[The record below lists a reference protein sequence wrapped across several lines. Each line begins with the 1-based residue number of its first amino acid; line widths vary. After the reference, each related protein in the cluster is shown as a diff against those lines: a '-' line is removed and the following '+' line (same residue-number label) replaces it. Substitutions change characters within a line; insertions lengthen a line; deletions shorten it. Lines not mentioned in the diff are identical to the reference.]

1 MAYTVTTSSNS
12 GTLAGTS
19 GADVLGATTGI
30 TKDIQVSSKEG
41 NDQLTVDAAATSG
54 SIGMGGGID
63 QLTYTA
69 IVTKVAATLG
79 DSTDTFTSAVAD
91 SNITVGGQGGA
102 DTFSITGASQSS
114 RYAGG
119 QGKDT
124 ITVNNAGIDSAT
136 VVGGSEADSITIT
149 DAGDTLFVNGQVG
162 ADTITVADLS
172 GTAASTIRG
181 GSENDTI
188 AYNGATSGHLF
199 AGDNGADSVTDAG
212 GENSLEGGGGADT
225 IASNAGADTLTGGAA
240 ADTFKFDGVESGTL
254 DANVGGSI
262 VFETIDTAGANT
274 NVFTLEQLGGTV
286 GTELVTDFVSG
297 TDKVQLNLADFTTG
311 DAANAYTA
319 AKLGAAALAET
330 AYFMYGTYNSV
341 TGDFTVT
348 ENGPSTLLCTVELTA
363 GGDFTETAN
372 YVVFS
377 NTKLATTDFT
387 FA

>member
-1 MAYTVTTSSNS
+1 MAYTVTTSSNA
-12 GTLAGTS
+12 GTIVGTS

-41 NDQLTVDAAATSG
+41 NDQLTVSTAATSG
-54 SIGMGGGID
+54 KIGMGGGID

-69 IVTKVAATLG
+69 IVTKVSASLG
-79 DSTDTFTSAVAD
+79 DAKDTFTSAVAD

-102 DTFSITGASQSS
+102 DTFSITGAAQSS

-119 QGKDT
+119 KGKDT

-136 VVGGSEADSITIT
+136 VVGGSEADSIVIT

-188 AYNGATSGHLF
+188 TITSTTDDHLF
-199 AGDNGADSVTDAG
+199 IGDKGADTLTGAAG
-212 GENSLEGGGGADT
+212 QNSLQGGGGADV
-225 IASNAGADTLTGGAA
+225 IASNGGADTLTGGEG
-240 ADTFKFDGVESGTL
+240 ADTFKFDTAESGT
-254 DANVGGSI
+254 ATGV
-262 VFETIDTAGANT
+262 VTFETIDTAGT
-274 NVFTLEQLGGTV
+274 NVITLNDDDAGV

-297 TDKVQLNLADFTTG
+297 TDKVQVALSDFTTG
-311 DAANAYTA
+311 NAANAYTA

-330 AYFMYGTYNSV
+330 AYFAYGTYANN
-341 TGDFTVT
+341 TGLFTIS
-348 ENGPSTLLCTVELTA
+348 ESGPSTIFFTNELTA
-363 GGDFTETAN
+363 GGDFSATAN
-372 YVVFS
+372 YVVFE
-377 NTKLATTDFT
+377 NVQLKTTDFT